1 MLKVPA
7 ETVQKQCLAKKANKK
22 KGLEF
27 VRQGGKAQTIVTVLS
42 PSDGW
47 KVVADISKA
56 LVFPMHIAVANQL
69 PDLVLCLDGQVTNVE
84 ID

>member
-1 MLKVPA
+1 M
-7 ETVQKQCLAKKANKK
+7 TQS
-22 KGLEF
+22 
-27 VRQGGKAQTIVTVLS
+27 IVTVLS

-47 KVVADISKA
+47 KVVADVSKA
-56 LVFPMHIAVANQL
+56 LGFPMHIAVANQL